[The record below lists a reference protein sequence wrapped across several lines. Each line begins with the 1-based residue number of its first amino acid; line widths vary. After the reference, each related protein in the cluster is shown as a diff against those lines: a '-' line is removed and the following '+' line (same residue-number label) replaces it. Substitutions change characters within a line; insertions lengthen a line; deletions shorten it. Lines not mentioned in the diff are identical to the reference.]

1 MRLRHV
7 AASAASVLLL
17 AACSGI
23 PGGGKEPPPK
33 VEGRLSPLTGLSQEQ
48 PPNNPVFV
56 VKIENT
62 AAGQPQFGLNEAD
75 MVVEELVEGGLT
87 RLAAIYYSKLPT
99 KVGHVRS
106 TRTTDIGLALP
117 VHGTIVASG
126 GDKRALADIKAAK
139 VRIFT
144 YDSGSPGY
152 SKDPSKSAPYHVLWN
167 LEELN
172 ETAPN
177 GQVPNRGYFVFGDG
191 PTTAD
196 VTKKAT
202 SAEVKLSD
210 QSEPA
215 GWRFAG
221 GKWTP
226 TENRAA
232 AGQEFKADTL
242 VMIFAPVKDAGYNDA
257 AGNPVPETVLKGSGR
272 AVVFSGDSA
281 VEATWRKAS
290 LNSSITLTAEKSGK
304 PVTIKP
310 GRIFLVAGTRGGS
323 ITY

>member
-7 AASAASVLLL
+7 AASAASVFLL

-23 PGGGKEPPPK
+23 PGGGKEPPAK
-33 VEGRLSPLTGLSQEQ
+33 VEGRLSPLTGLSKEQ

-167 LEELN
+167 L
-172 ETAPN
+172 
-177 GQVPNRGYFVFGDG
+177 Q
-191 PTTAD
+191 
-196 VTKKAT
+196 
-202 SAEVKLSD
+202 
-210 QSEPA
+210 
-215 GWRFAG
+215 
-221 GKWTP
+221 
-226 TENRAA
+226 
-232 AGQEFKADTL
+232 
-242 VMIFAPVKDAGYNDA
+242 
-257 AGNPVPETVLKGSGR
+257 
-272 AVVFSGDSA
+272 
-281 VEATWRKAS
+281 
-290 LNSSITLTAEKSGK
+290 
-304 PVTIKP
+304 
-310 GRIFLVAGTRGGS
+310 
-323 ITY
+323 